1 MSTEK
6 DWFTTTTGRR
16 ITVIEIAKHLGVNRN
31 TATTRLQEGL
41 TSDEIITVARK
52 LHINPVLALEELE
65 KITVDEI
72 FDYVDSDG
80 TLAATASK
88 EELIFYLAESSL
100 TIEQKRRLL
109 ERVQLH
115 SSEEDQLAARRQA
128 KKSNKT
134 TPTVQDAQY
143 DPSKHAAYS
152 GPDEDALRQQQ
163 EGGGGFIDDDGYIP

>member
-6 DWFTTTTGRR
+6 DWFTTATGRR

-88 EELIFYLAESSL
+88 EELVFYLAESSL

-115 SSEEDQLAARRQA
+115 RSEEDQLAARREA
-128 KKSNKT
+128 KKSNNPA
-134 TPTVQDAQY
+134 PTVRNRRQDIDMPA
-143 DPSKHAAYS
+143 DAVADSSPEV
-152 GPDEDALRQQQ
+152 GGTPDDYER
-163 EGGGGFIDDDGYIP
+163 

>member
-41 TSDEIITVARK
+41 TSDEIITVAQK

-65 KITVDEI
+65 KIKVDEI

-80 TLAATASK
+80 TLAEPPRRRK
-88 EELIFYLAESSL
+88 HWSS
-100 TIEQKRRLL
+100 I
-109 ERVQLH
+109 
-115 SSEEDQLAARRQA
+115 
-128 KKSNKT
+128 
-134 TPTVQDAQY
+134 
-143 DPSKHAAYS
+143 
-152 GPDEDALRQQQ
+152 
-163 EGGGGFIDDDGYIP
+163 

>member
-6 DWFTTTTGRR
+6 DWFTTATGRR

-88 EELIFYLAESSL
+88 EELVFYLAESSL

-115 SSEEDQLAARRQA
+115 RSEEDQLAARREA
-128 KKSNKT
+128 KKSNN
-134 TPTVQDAQY
+134 PAPAVRNRHQDI
-143 DPSKHAAYS
+143 DKP
-152 GPDEDALRQQQ
+152 EDAVADSSP
-163 EGGGGFIDDDGYIP
+163 EVGGTLDDYDL

>member
-6 DWFTTTTGRR
+6 DWFTTATGRR

-88 EELIFYLAESSL
+88 EELVFYLAESSL

-115 SSEEDQLAARRQA
+115 RSEEDQLAARREA
-128 KKSNKT
+128 KKSNNPA
-134 TPTVQDAQY
+134 PTVRNRRQDIAMPDDAVADSSPEVGGTLDDY
-143 DPSKHAAYS
+143 D
-152 GPDEDALRQQQ
+152 L
-163 EGGGGFIDDDGYIP
+163 

>member
-6 DWFTTTTGRR
+6 DWFTTATGRR

-72 FDYVDSDG
+72 YDYVDSDG

-88 EELIFYLAESSL
+88 EELVFYLAESSL
-100 TIEQKRRLL
+100 TIEQKHRLL

-115 SSEEDQLAARRQA
+115 RSEEDQLAARREA
-128 KKSNKT
+128 KKSNSSAS
-134 TPTVQDAQY
+134 TVRNRHQDIGM
-143 DPSKHAAYS
+143 P
-152 GPDEDALRQQQ
+152 EDAVADSSP
-163 EGGGGFIDDDGYIP
+163 EVGGTPDDYEI